1 MWGEFEAFGTGRTLV
16 GDRCSWYCHSLAMT
30 GSVLPTL
37 GEVSK
42 SGERGFPFMGTGLL
56 SLCPLCEV
64 RSEVVMMTSTHLSEE
79 DSGH

>member
-1 MWGEFEAFGTGRTLV
+1 
-16 GDRCSWYCHSLAMT
+16 MT